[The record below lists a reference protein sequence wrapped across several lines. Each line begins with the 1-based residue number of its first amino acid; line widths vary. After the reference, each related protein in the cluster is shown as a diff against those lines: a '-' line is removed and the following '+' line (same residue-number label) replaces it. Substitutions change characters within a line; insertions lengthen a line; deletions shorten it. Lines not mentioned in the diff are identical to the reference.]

1 MATFGDKWTYENL
14 AKFLYKPK
22 DYIKGTKM
30 NFTGLKKVEERANMV
45 LWLREKSDNPPPL
58 P

>member
-1 MATFGDKWTYENL
+1 MNRFSKKLIESKGGAL
-14 AKFLYKPK
+14 AMLY
-22 DYIKGTKM
+22 GA
-30 NFTGLKKVEERANMV
+30 GLKKVEERANMV